1 MSDLITPGLVL
12 LDRDLGASTDHVIR
26 ELAATVHREGRARD
40 ADSLAVDA
48 LAREAK
54 NATGI
59 PGGIGIPHCRSEA
72 VTQATLVMAR
82 LAPAVDFGA
91 KDGPADIVFFIA
103 APAGADQEHLKLL
116 SKLARSLMK
125 KPFVASLRA
134 ASSPEEV
141 VGIVDRALGLAP
153 EDDDAA
159 RPTGRT
165 TAPASTPTTTPGS
178 AADAA
183 GVPAHG
189 SGRGVEAGAPV
200 RGAASVSTDAAAV
213 GSANGERSV
222 GAAAGA
228 TAVGAGTA
236 GGGAAASSSEG
247 EPTGGHPDGGLGPR
261 RLVAVTACPT
271 GIAHTYMAA
280 DALANTAAEMG
291 VDLQVETQGS
301 SGATRLDPQVIAQAE
316 AVIFATDVDVRE
328 RGRFA
333 GLPYTASA
341 VKRGIDEPREMI
353 EEALAAA
360 DDPRAPRVTGD
371 GTEASAALTAGEGW
385 GTRIR
390 KAVMTGVSY
399 MIPFV
404 AAGGLLMAIA
414 FILTQDPVGIAE
426 NADHILQTA
435 TLGDLGDVSLG
446 MYLGAVLFK
455 IGNLAMSLLVPAL
468 AGYIAYGLADR
479 PGIAPGFAAGLV
491 ANFMGAGFIGGIVG
505 GLLAGLCAYW
515 LTLPKLPRWLG
526 SLMPVVIIPV
536 LASLFAGGLL
546 FLVIGGP
553 IAAFMT
559 WLTGL
564 LSGMSGASAV
574 ALGAVLGL
582 MMCSD
587 LGGPINKV
595 AYSFA
600 VAGLGAATATNTA
613 PQEIMAAVI
622 ASGMVAP
629 LGLALASTVLGR
641 KYFTAAERENGKTSW
656 LLGAS
661 FISEGAI
668 PFAAADPLRVIPASM
683 VGGAVTGALCM
694 AFGVTSAAPHGGIWI
709 WPVIGGL
716 GGFLLSILVGTVI
729 VGVLVTLLKR
739 LGSAKQHAGA
749 VPGVPQT
756 QQGVEA

>member
-1 MSDLITPGLVL
+1 MSDLITPDLVL
-12 LDRDLGASTDHVIR
+12 LDRDLGGSTDSVIR
-26 ELAATVHREGRARD
+26 ELAATVHRQGRARD
-40 ADSLAVDA
+40 ADSLAADA

-54 NATGI
+54 NDTGI

-72 VTQATLVMAR
+72 VTRATLVMAR
-82 LAPAVDFGA
+82 LAPPVDFGA
-91 KDGPADIVFFIA
+91 KDGPADVVFFIA

-134 ASSPEEV
+134 AATPEEV
-141 VGIVDRALGLAP
+141 VGIVDGALGLGP
-153 EDDDAA
+153 VPDDAS
-159 RPTGRT
+159 RPAAGGADPAAGGTTTGASGSSAA
-165 TAPASTPTTTPGS
+165 TAPGTASSGTVASGTASSAPLAGDPQSPSTGAPGADPGT
-178 AADAA
+178 AA
-183 GVPAHG
+183 
-189 SGRGVEAGAPV
+189 SAGAV
-200 RGAASVSTDAAAV
+200 
-213 GSANGERSV
+213 
-222 GAAAGA
+222 
-228 TAVGAGTA
+228 
-236 GGGAAASSSEG
+236 GGAAAASFVANGSPEDRTAG
-247 EPTGGHPDGGLGPR
+247 TGGEQRGPR

-280 DALANTAAEMG
+280 DALANTAQEMG
-291 VDLQVETQGS
+291 VELQVETQGS

-328 RGRFA
+328 RTRFA
-333 GLPYTASA
+333 GLPYIASA

-353 EEALAAA
+353 EEALAAV
-360 DDPRAPRVTGD
+360 DDPRAPKVTGD
-371 GTEASAALTAGEGW
+371 GSDAAAAVTGSEGW
-385 GTRIR
+385 GSRIR

-414 FILTQDPVGIAE
+414 FMIADPVLVAQQ
-426 NADHILQTA
+426 ADDILGTA
-435 TLGDLGDVSLG
+435 TLGNLGDVSLG

-455 IGNLAMSLLVPAL
+455 IGNLAISLLVPAL

-526 SLMPVVIIPV
+526 SLMPVVIIPL

-553 IAAFMT
+553 IAMFMT
-559 WLTGL
+559 WLTSVL
-564 LSGMSGASAV
+564 AGMSGASAV
-574 ALGAVLGL
+574 TLGAVLGL

-613 PQEIMAAVI
+613 PQEIMATVI
-622 ASGMVAP
+622 ASGMVPP

-683 VGGAVTGALCM
+683 LGGVVTGAMTM

-709 WPVIGGL
+709 LPVVDGRIA
-716 GGFLLSILVGTVI
+716 FVASILVGTVI
-729 VGVLVTLLKR
+729 TGVVVTVLKR
-739 LGSAKQHAGA
+739 FGHVEKRVGE

-756 QQGVEA
+756 NQTVEA

>member
-1 MSDLITPGLVL
+1 MSDLINTGLVL
-12 LDRDLGASTDHVIR
+12 LDRDLGGSTDSVIR
-26 ELAATVHREGRARD
+26 ALAATVHAEGRAED
-40 ADSLAVDA
+40 TDSLAADA

-134 ASSPEEV
+134 AQSPQEIV
-141 VGIVDRALGLAP
+141 DIVDRALGLAP
-153 EDDDAA
+153 PADDAA
-159 RPTGRT
+159 AATAADTSGEGAAAAQGTGAPAAAGST
-165 TAPASTPTTTPGS
+165 AAAAAGTPATGAAGTSAVGSNAAGTSGAGTSAAGTAAAGTGAAAAETGTAPA
-178 AADAA
+178 
-183 GVPAHG
+183 
-189 SGRGVEAGAPV
+189 
-200 RGAASVSTDAAAV
+200 
-213 GSANGERSV
+213 
-222 GAAAGA
+222 
-228 TAVGAGTA
+228 
-236 GGGAAASSSEG
+236 
-247 EPTGGHPDGGLGPR
+247 GPR
-261 RLVAVTACPT
+261 HIVAVTACPT

-280 DALANTAAEMG
+280 DALTNAAEEMG

-328 RGRFA
+328 RTRFA
-333 GLPYTASA
+333 GLPYIASA

-360 DDPRAPRVTGD
+360 EDPRAPRVTGD
-371 GTEASAALTAGEGW
+371 GTDTADALTGSEGW
-385 GTRIR
+385 GSRIR

-414 FILTQDPVGIAE
+414 FMIADPVLVAQQ
-426 NADHILQTA
+426 ADDILGTA
-435 TLGDLGDVSLG
+435 TLGNLGDVSLG

-455 IGNLAMSLLVPAL
+455 IGNLAISLLVPAL

-526 SLMPVVIIPV
+526 SLMPVVIIPL

-553 IAAFMT
+553 IAMFMT
-559 WLTGL
+559 WLTSVL
-564 LSGMSGASAV
+564 AGMSGASAV
-574 ALGAVLGL
+574 TLGAVLGL

-613 PQEIMAAVI
+613 PQEIMATVI
-622 ASGMVAP
+622 ASGMVPP

-641 KYFTAAERENGKTSW
+641 RYFTAAERENGKTSW

-683 VGGAVTGALCM
+683 LGGVVTGAMTM

-709 WPVIGGL
+709 LPVIDGRL
-716 GGFLLSILVGTVI
+716 AFVASILVGTVI
-729 VGVLVTLLKR
+729 TGVVVTVLKR
-739 LGSAKQHAGA
+739 FGHVEKSVGE

-756 QQGVEA
+756 KQTVEV